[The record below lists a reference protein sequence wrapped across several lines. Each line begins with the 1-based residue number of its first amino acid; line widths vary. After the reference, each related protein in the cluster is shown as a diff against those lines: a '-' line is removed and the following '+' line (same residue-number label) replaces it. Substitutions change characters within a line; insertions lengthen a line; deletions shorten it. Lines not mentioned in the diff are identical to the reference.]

1 MPIFVP
7 MKIED
12 IIIRLAILNILLF
25 TIGTLLSLFNL
36 VKFLFTGFYSFTGLA
51 ISIISLAL
59 FPIIFLGGE
68 LVWNIVNG
76 KK

>member
-1 MPIFVP
+1 MRIFVP

-12 IIIRLAILNILLF
+12 IIIRLAMLNILLF
-25 TIGTLLSLFNL
+25 VFGTLLSLFNL
-36 VKFLFTGFYSFTGLA
+36 VKYFITGFYSFTGFA